1 MATMVVCVCVFVDDY
16 QTCQLLSL
24 ILELITF
31 CVEHHSYHI
40 KNYIVGKDLIRRV
53 LVLLKSKHAFLA
65 LCKYLW
71 HAEMLLFLRFV
82 KKVTCN
88 TPSFFLLH
96 HYSMLLWMN

>member
-1 MATMVVCVCVFVDDY
+1 MCLYFVDDY

-53 LVLLKSKHAFLA
+53 LVLLKSKHTFLA
-65 LCKYLW
+65 LCK
-71 HAEMLLFLRFV
+71 
-82 KKVTCN
+82 
-88 TPSFFLLH
+88 
-96 HYSMLLWMN
+96 